1 LPEAGKPLVEI
12 AEIALSERDKIRAGA
27 DVDA

>member
-12 AEIALSERDKIRAGA
+12 AEIALGARDKIGAGA